1 MDGVCIIIRIVII
14 LQLIVIISELDL
26 IVDF

>member
-1 MDGVCIIIRIVII
+1 MDGVCIIIRIIII